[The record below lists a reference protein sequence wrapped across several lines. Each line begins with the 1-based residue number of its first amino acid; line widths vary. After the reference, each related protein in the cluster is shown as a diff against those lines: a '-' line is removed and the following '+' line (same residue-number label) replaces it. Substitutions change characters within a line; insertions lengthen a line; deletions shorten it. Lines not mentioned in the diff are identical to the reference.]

1 LRQRGINVYLC
12 REIPRTLDRH
22 DFINIH
28 NEEKITYHGEKDGNI
43 CELGIKNI
51 ISIFSTLKSSIL
63 EFTSINS
70 ERFDIL
76 LQDLIKEVNEYG
88 SGFKTQRFFAQ
99 KP

>member
-1 LRQRGINVYLC
+1 MRQRGINVYLC
-12 REIPRTLDRH
+12 REIPKILDRH
-22 DFINIH
+22 GFINIH
-28 NEEKITYHGEKDGNI
+28 NEEKITYHGEKNGTI
-43 CELGIKNI
+43 CELSIKNI

-70 ERFDIL
+70 EKFDNL
-76 LQDLIKEVNEYG
+76 LQDLIKEVTECD